1 MSDNIAVVLHK
12 IDDLRIDPCQSGSL
26 LELADILE
34 SCVGSVSCSV
44 LLPHPQ
50 RRPFRRRLFIG
61 YSTFQ
66 KSDTNSIILIQPYF
80 GLMKVRAMRSILQPN
95 LIFKGAFGGLSKNM
109 VSATT

>member
-1 MSDNIAVVLHK
+1 MQIIS
-12 IDDLRIDPCQSGSL
+12 
-26 LELADILE
+26 ELVTAEI
-34 SCVGSVSCSV
+34 V
-44 LLPHPQ
+44 
-50 RRPFRRRLFIG
+50 

>member
-1 MSDNIAVVLHK
+1 MIKSSKLNQTRSTK
-12 IDDLRIDPCQSGSL
+12 TFIDV
-26 LELADILE
+26 EE
-34 SCVGSVSCSV
+34 
-44 LLPHPQ
+44 
-50 RRPFRRRLFIG
+50 

>member
-1 MSDNIAVVLHK
+1 MSRGFGSPQGDDGIGALLDERHVVATLLHVVSHS
-12 IDDLRIDPCQSGSL
+12 QGL
-26 LELADILE
+26 LKNN
-34 SCVGSVSCSV
+34 GM
-44 LLPHPQ
+44 
-50 RRPFRRRLFIG
+50 
-61 YSTFQ
+61 YSTFK

>member
-1 MSDNIAVVLHK
+1 MKAKKAL
-12 IDDLRIDPCQSGSL
+12 
-26 LELADILE
+26 
-34 SCVGSVSCSV
+34 VSFQKTNSYTV
-44 LLPHPQ
+44 Y
-50 RRPFRRRLFIG
+50 RFVSG

>member
-1 MSDNIAVVLHK
+1 MNRNINWLQESK
-12 IDDLRIDPCQSGSL
+12 PNSKKLRIAKQQLS
-26 LELADILE
+26 
-34 SCVGSVSCSV
+34 
-44 LLPHPQ
+44 
-50 RRPFRRRLFIG
+50 